1 MDVNRTLKIFIF
13 EMVWTT
19 NLITY
24 HLLILNNLTMII
36 LFLPILKI
44 LCPQKLIA
52 LLLVYMYVLFA
63 KVYCF

>member
-13 EMVWTT
+13 EMVWAT

-24 HLLILNNLTMII
+24 HLLILNNLTTII

-63 KVYCF
+63 KV